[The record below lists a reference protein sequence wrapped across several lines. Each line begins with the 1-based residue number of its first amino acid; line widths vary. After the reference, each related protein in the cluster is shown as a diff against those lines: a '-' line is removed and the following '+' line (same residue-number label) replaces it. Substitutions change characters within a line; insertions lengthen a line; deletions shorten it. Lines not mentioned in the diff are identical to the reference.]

1 MPEISLPSDQR
12 AQGIPGA
19 RCTRGLVCKMCKRKR
34 TRAYRFSGG
43 NPAFPA
49 QWFYGLYRALP
60 GDRACLTP
68 SPREYGFVRPVG
80 LAKPPRDLTPT
91 AEASGPHDFAVRSST
106 VRLRSPIDR
115 SRIDKTRPAIAPCAR
130 ALPRPPLPV
139 PTFVT
144 MANAPLSG
152 RDGKSHRLI
161 CTSEKPKY
169 FCQRDWTGQ
178 ITLIRLDKLDF
189 WRNAARSCG
198 KTQRSPVR
206 ANQSLAVARRERC
219 PL

>member
-1 MPEISLPSDQR
+1 MR
-12 AQGIPGA
+12 AAPAVPCANWVKKPHTSIQG
-19 RCTRGLVCKMCKRKR
+19 
-34 TRAYRFSGG
+34 SGG
-43 NPAFPA
+43 NPTFPA
-49 QWFYGLYRALP
+49 QWLYGLWRALP

-80 LAKPPRDLTPT
+80 LAIPPRDLTPT
-91 AEASGPHDFAVRSST
+91 AEASGPHDFAVRFST
-106 VRLRSPIDR
+106 VRLRADR
-115 SRIDKTRPAIAPCAR
+115 SLTGNPPCDPSCAR
-130 ALPRPPLPV
+130 ALPRPPLPA

>member
-1 MPEISLPSDQR
+1 MPAWVYGPAAQLRPRFVRIYLPSEQR

-91 AEASGPHDFAVRSST
+91 AEASGPHDFAVCFSA
-106 VRLRSPIDR
+106 VRLRAQAIAHGSI
-115 SRIDKTRPAIAPCAR
+115 RPALRSLLR
-130 ALPRPPLPV
+130 AGTAASTAPRPNV
-139 PTFVT
+139 
-144 MANAPLSG
+144 
-152 RDGKSHRLI
+152 RDDG
-161 CTSEKPKY
+161 
-169 FCQRDWTGQ
+169 QRPSFGTGWA
-178 ITLIRLDKLDF
+178 IM
-189 WRNAARSCG
+189 
-198 KTQRSPVR
+198 
-206 ANQSLAVARRERC
+206 
-219 PL
+219 